1 MTIKLI
7 LLILLGVA
15 VLSMIVFTIITVL
28 EQCNG
33 GTNDD
38 NWFDP

>member
-1 MTIKLI
+1 MTIKFI
-7 LLILLGVA
+7 LLILLGIA
-15 VLSMIVFTIITVL
+15 ALGMIVFTIITVL